1 MQQETKKE
9 LFNEFDK
16 LKGEINSSS
25 KELNKVNND
34 KELWFRK
41 KVDLSKNIR
50 KNIANIKEN
59 RAKRDS
65 LTKKVK
71 ELKEKRNNLSEGI
84 KKNISEL
91 IKLKNEVKNLSKN
104 SKINDPNRLKGEID
118 KLEVTLETEAMPF
131 EKEKGLSKKLKVLK
145 KSLIEISEVINIL
158 NKIRK
163 LNLDIDKTRKN
174 THQTHN
180 EIQKLAKESQQ
191 LHEGIIKIS
200 KETDELETKEDE
212 AFKKFLDFKKSF
224 NNVNNNLKGKL
235 SEMSGIREKI
245 NKFKLEEDE
254 KRKLKES
261 AIIKNK
267 EQEIEEKIKEGKKIT
282 TEDFLAFQEIIKN
295 QR

>member
-9 LFNEFDK
+9 LINEFDK
-16 LKGEINSSS
+16 LKDEINSSS
-25 KELNKVNND
+25 KDLNKFNND

-41 KVDLSKNIR
+41 KDDLSKNIR

-104 SKINDPNRLKGEID
+104 SKIKDPNRLKGEID

-131 EKEKGLSKKLKVLK
+131 EKEKELSKKLKVLK

-180 EIQKLAKESQQ
+180 QIQKLARESQQ
-191 LHEGIIKIS
+191 LHEGMIKIS
-200 KETDELETKEDE
+200 KETEVLKTKEDE
-212 AFKKFLDFKKSF
+212 AFKKFLDFKKGF
-224 NNVNNNLKGKL
+224 NNINNSLKEKL
-235 SEMSGIREKI
+235 SEMSAMREKI
-245 NKFKLEEDE
+245 NRFKLQEDE
-254 KRKLKES
+254 KRKLKGS
-261 AIIKNK
+261 TIIKNK